1 MHLHILGICGTFM
14 GGIAALAVQA
24 GHRVTGCDANVY
36 PPMSDQLRALGID
49 LIEGWSADQLA
60 LKPDVW
66 LIGNVVSRANPLVEA
81 ILDAGGA
88 RFNSGPQ
95 WLYENILVDKWVSA
109 VAGTHGK
116 TSSSSLLAWVFEQT
130 GLNPGFLIGGIP
142 GGFGVSARLTDSVH
156 FVIEADEYDTAF
168 FDKRSKFVHYHPR
181 TAILNNLEYDHA
193 DIFPDLAAIETQFH
207 HLVRTVPA
215 NGRLIVNRASQAL
228 ERVITRGC
236 WSQQIGFGR
245 AAIDTKSS
253 VGWQSEYL
261 GDSDGKS
268 HFNVALDG
276 VLVGRCASPMAGEHN
291 RANALGVIAAAQHC
305 GVRPTD
311 AIAAIETFPG
321 VKRRLEVRGVVRDV
335 TVIDD
340 FAHHPTAIAVTIE
353 GLRQRIGTQRRILA
367 VLEPRTNTMKQGV
380 MKAQIAPSLGGAD
393 SVFCYTGGIDW
404 DVAEAMRPLGNK
416 AKVIAAM
423 DPLVTAIIQEAR
435 AGDAILV
442 MSNGG
447 FGGLHQRLLTALNTL

>member
-49 LIEGWSADQLA
+49 LIEGWGADQLA

-66 LIGNVVSRANPLVEA
+66 LVGNVVSRGNALVEA
-81 ILDAGGA
+81 ILSAGGA

-95 WLYENILVDKWVSA
+95 WLFENILVDKWVSA

-116 TSSSSLLAWVFEQT
+116 TTSSSLLAWVLEQN

-181 TAILNNLEYDHA
+181 TVILNNLEYDHA
-193 DIFPDLAAIETQFH
+193 DIFPDLGAIETQFH

-215 NGRLIVNRASQAL
+215 NGRLIINREAPAL
-228 ERVITRGC
+228 ERVMQRGC
-236 WSQQIGFGR
+236 WSEQVSFN
-245 AAIDTKSS
+245 DTQTS
-253 VGWQSEYL
+253 GWQSQYL
-261 GDSDGKS
+261 GDADGKS
-268 HFNVALDG
+268 RFAVLFDGNVIG
-276 VLVGRCASPMAGEHN
+276 ECASPMAGAHN

-305 GVRPTD
+305 GVRPLD
-311 AIAAIETFPG
+311 AMAAIDSFPG
-321 VKRRLEVRGVVRDV
+321 VKRRLEIRGVVRDV

-340 FAHHPTAIAVTIE
+340 FAHHPTAIALTIE
-353 GLRQRIGTQRRILA
+353 GLRQRIGIQRRILA

-380 MKAQIAPSLGGAD
+380 MRAQLAPSLNAAD
-393 SVFCYTGGIDW
+393 QVFCYTGGIDW
-404 DVAEAMRPLGNK
+404 DVAGAMQALGHK
-416 AKVIAAM
+416 AKIISAM
-423 DPLVTAIIQEAR
+423 DDLVDAITREAR

-447 FGGLHQRLLTALNTL
+447 FGGLHQRLLTALEPL